1 MTNND
6 QWETELELLKAII
19 SKTELVETNKWG
31 GCVYVDNNNR
41 NVIGVGGFK
50 KFFTLWF
57 FNGAFLKDEK
67 KYLINANEGVTKSLR
82 QWRFTSKAEIN
93 EKEILSCIQ
102 EAIENEKQGKI
113 SKPEKSKPEVV
124 IPMLLLNELNS
135 DNNLKDAF
143 FKFSL
148 YKQKEFIEY
157 IETAKREET
166 KISRI
171 EKIKPIILDNIG
183 LNDKYR

>member
-1 MTNND
+1 MIKND
-6 QWETELELLKAII
+6 QWETEIELLKTII
-19 SKTELVETNKWG
+19 AQTELVETNKWG
-31 GCVYVDNNNR
+31 GCVFVYNNR

-67 KYLINANEGVTKSLR
+67 KHLINANEGVTKSLR
-82 QWRFTSKAEIN
+82 QWRFTSKEEIN
-93 EKEILSCIQ
+93 EKEILDYIQ
-102 EAIENEKQGKI
+102 EAIENEKQEKI
-113 SKPEKSKPEVV
+113 IKPQKTKTEVI
-124 IPMLLLNELNS
+124 IPIQLQNEL
-135 DNNLKDAF
+135 DVNNDLKKAF
-143 FKFSL
+143 FKFSP

-166 KISRI
+166 KLSRI
-171 EKIKPIILDNIG
+171 EKIKPMILDNIG